1 MNDLE
6 SLPSNEFTLDDS
18 YTFKQLL
25 LDAAKFWKISHGAVE
40 SKSVLFVNREG
51 KEWDLTGKV
60 LYLLRSK
67 LTESMRGVILRYQIQ
82 QAKEDKNNKN
92 KTPNNLQMYD
102 FKRVS
107 NVDAFP
113 NFKGEMETP
122 PSIQVTT

>member
-82 QAKEDKNNKN
+82 QAKEDKDNKN
-92 KTPNNLQMYD
+92 KTPKIYRCMTSKESLM
-102 FKRVS
+102 
-107 NVDAFP
+107 
-113 NFKGEMETP
+113 
-122 PSIQVTT
+122 

>member
-1 MNDLE
+1 MNKKTYSNCLNDIGLDTKLFRPRLFNMDYYNLAPPIDMNNAYNENMVKIYYDLKSNTHMNDLE

-60 LYLLRSK
+60 LY
-67 LTESMRGVILRYQIQ
+67 ILRFFY
-82 QAKEDKNNKN
+82 
-92 KTPNNLQMYD
+92 
-102 FKRVS
+102 
-107 NVDAFP
+107 
-113 NFKGEMETP
+113 
-122 PSIQVTT
+122 